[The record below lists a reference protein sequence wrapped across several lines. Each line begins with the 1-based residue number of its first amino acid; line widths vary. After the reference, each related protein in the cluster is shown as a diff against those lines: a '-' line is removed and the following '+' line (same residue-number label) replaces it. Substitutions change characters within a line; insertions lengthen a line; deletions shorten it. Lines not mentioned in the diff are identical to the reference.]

1 MRRRLRHSIHLSLS
15 MQILHEHALR
25 IGSVGQWRIMT
36 NCLYKTAH
44 DLRESG
50 MLSVKDRPN
59 QAITVSIP

>member
-1 MRRRLRHSIHLSLS
+1 MP
-15 MQILHEHALR
+15 HEHALR

-50 MLSVKDRPN
+50 TLSVKDRPN